1 MLGRESKNGSVFSWA
16 DEVEREE
23 KEEAAAAAAAG
34 GFDQAQ
40 LQQPRQKKPNPF
52 GSARPREVVLQE
64 KGIDWR
70 KLDQQSPLRHGSRNE
85 KLQKQSNSQSETTV
99 LNNKEQNTPP
109 RFGTTPQIQ
118 SPILVIPPLR
128 YPPKFVAGVLYEQ
141 WVSVKEDRFHTKHEK
156 EKRFHEERK
165 SHSVKSESAM
175 CGNTRITAVTESVQK
190 GRRNVEDCGTRK
202 EGSDSTNSLRLPLAN
217 KNIGIGPSQ
226 SQVQNKRMSGKV
238 KQPIGIQN
246 ATAFQ
251 VKEKSRT
258 MEDKW
263 QNITRNAQDYLS
275 VKQVDN
281 GGTGRDRAHGKI
293 KGNLGRNNNKS
304 FHNKQFKLKTSN

>member
-23 KEEAAAAAAAG
+23 EAAG

-40 LQQPRQKKPNPF
+40 AQLQQPRQKPNPF
-52 GSARPREVVLQE
+52 GSARPREIVLQE

-70 KLDQQSPLRHGSRNE
+70 KLDQQSPSRHGSQNE
-85 KLQKQSNSQSETTV
+85 KLHKQSNSQSETTV
-99 LNNKEQNTPP
+99 FNNKEQNTPP
-109 RFGTTPQIQ
+109 RFGTSPVSSQVISTPQIQ

-141 WVSVKEDRFHTKHEK
+141 WVSGKENRFHTKHEK

-165 SHSVKSESAM
+165 SQNMKSESAM
-175 CGNTRITAVTESVQK
+175 CGNIRITESVQK
-190 GRRNVEDCGTRK
+190 GRRNVEDCATRK
-202 EGSDSTNSLRLPLAN
+202 EGFHCTNSHRLPLAN

-226 SQVQNKRMSGKV
+226 VQNKRVSGKV
-238 KQPIGIQN
+238 KQGIGIQN
-246 ATAFQ
+246 GTAFQ

-258 MEDKW
+258 MEDDKW
-263 QNITRNAQDYLS
+263 QKITRNAQDYLS

-281 GGTGRDRAHGKI
+281 NGGRDTDTAHGKI
-293 KGNLGRNNNKS
+293 KGDLGRNNNKS
-304 FHNKQFKLKTSN
+304 FQKKQFKLKTSN